1 MIINV
6 INSYRDI
13 SFNNRNTAYLVIDNW
28 NDYSFYTMFNLL
40 VIDESGKKQEIGLV
54 KIGFKNQKIGERT
67 SSKIGKVIEKLD
79 SNYFSLGIDTDYYRK
94 MRNLSEYFKNG
105 LLESLND
112 IVHDNSIINSILDED
127 VFKESLLRST
137 SLTTVRNQ
145 YYRVLRGGAPLTEF
159 RFKFKREGLNGFSD
173 IKLEFEVYPESQPN
187 TNIHVLIGRNGIG
200 KTTILNGMI
209 DAVIGNKKQAVNF
222 VTEDFCSREVD
233 INSEYFSR
241 MVSISFSAFDPFKPY
256 DEQDDPTK
264 GTCYS
269 YIGLK
274 SNDKEGLK
282 EINELHDEFIKALK
296 VCIHL
301 KKDRWLTAIQTLESD
316 NNFSEMNLKEL
327 VNYTGNEIERIG
339 LEKIQGMSSG
349 HAIVLITLTRLLAT
363 VEEKTLVLIDEPESH
378 LHPPLLSAFIRTLS
392 DLLIH
397 QNGVAI
403 IATHSPVVLQE
414 VPKSC
419 VWKIIRSGEETR
431 CFRPEIETFGENVG
445 ILTRDVFGLEV
456 TKSGFYNL
464 LEHSVSVGGTYQ
476 SIMEDYNNQLGFE
489 ARLIL
494 KSLLHS
500 TESRLK
506 NEKD

>member
-1 MIINV
+1 MSINIV
-6 INSYRDI
+6 SRPWEVP
-13 SFNNRNTAYLVIDNW
+13 SSAVNTIFLVKDNW
-28 NDYSFYTMFNLL
+28 NDHGFYTTFKLTVFDKN
-40 VIDESGKKQEIGLV
+40 GKNHDIGLLRIAY
-54 KIGFKNQKIGERT
+54 KSQKEGEQEHTSFKL
-67 SSKIGKVIEKLD
+67 GKLLDTLD
-79 SNYFSLGIDTDYYRK
+79 SNYFSLGWSSDYY
-94 MRNLSEYFKNG
+94 KNMHDLQKDLRDI
-105 LLESLND
+105 LLKSLND
-112 IVHDNSIINSILDED
+112 IVYNNNIINEILDEE
-127 VFKESLLRST
+127 VVKNSLLRDA
-137 SLTTVRNQ
+137 SLTTIKNQ
-145 YYRVLRGGAPLTEF
+145 YVRVLKGEAPLTEF
-159 RFKFKREGLNGFSD
+159 IFEFKRKNSSKFSD
-173 IKLEFEVYPESQPN
+173 IDLKFEVYPESKPN

-209 DAVIGNKKQAVNF
+209 DAVIGSEDKSVSF
-222 VTEDFCSREVD
+222 VTQNLFLGEVAIPND
-233 INSEYFSR
+233 YFSR
-241 MVSISFSAFDPFKPY
+241 MVSVSFSAFDPFKPY

-296 VCIHL
+296 VCMHL
-301 KKDRWLTAIQTLESD
+301 KKDRWLSAIQTLESD
-316 NNFSEMNLKEL
+316 NNFSEMNLKDL
-327 VNYTGNEIERIG
+327 VNYTGNEIGKIG
-339 LEKIQGMSSG
+339 LEKIKGMRSG

-419 VWKIIRSGEETR
+419 VWKIIRSGDVTKF
-431 CFRPEIETFGENVG
+431 FRPDTETFGENVG

-464 LEHSVSVGGTYQ
+464 LNNSVEAGKTFDE
-476 SIMEDYNNQLGFE
+476 IMREYNNQLGAE
-489 ARLIL
+489 GRIILASLI
-494 KSLLHS
+494 SH
-500 TESRLK
+500 K
-506 NEKD
+506 NRKE